1 MEEASTAGVNRSSR
15 GFILGSLSF
24 GHAITHLYDVS
35 LPKFMPA
42 ITDSLRMGNFQVFIL
57 YSMRQLSSGVIN
69 LGTGPLID
77 MLKSQWGLILTGCL
91 VWAGIS
97 FVLIG
102 ASPNFAVLL
111 VAIIFISIPGS
122 LWHLPASAATSQR
135 FPDRRGFAISMHGF
149 GGNVGNALGPLVAGA
164 LLGVLLWRYVTFLY
178 AAPALLVALFIWWS
192 LKDLGREGPQEESPS
207 LSVQLQRAVVVAKNP
222 LILALI
228 AAAGLRGIAVEVLF
242 DWTPFYLEKDLDMG
256 HIKSGAYLTL
266 LTGTGIASAPL
277 FGALSDRFGRKA
289 VLVPGFASAAVLS
302 MFVASA
308 GDGLM
313 LALVLAGLG
322 LTSFVLHQLILVA
335 MLDIVGRGT
344 EATSIGLLYGL
355 SGIVGVAAPPLA
367 FLIIEYLGGYG
378 SIYYFSGVLTAA
390 AAVFIVVT
398 PMRRPDTAVP
408 PVGA

>member
-1 MEEASTAGVNRSSR
+1 
-15 GFILGSLSF
+15 
-24 GHAITHLYDVS
+24 
-35 LPKFMPA
+35 
-42 ITDSLRMGNFQVFIL
+42 
-57 YSMRQLSSGVIN
+57 
-69 LGTGPLID
+69 
-77 MLKSQWGLILTGCL
+77 
-91 VWAGIS
+91 
-97 FVLIG
+97 
-102 ASPNFAVLL
+102 
-111 VAIIFISIPGS
+111 
-122 LWHLPASAATSQR
+122 
-135 FPDRRGFAISMHGF
+135 
-149 GGNVGNALGPLVAGA
+149 
-164 LLGVLLWRYVTFLY
+164 
-178 AAPALLVALFIWWS
+178 
-192 LKDLGREGPQEESPS
+192 
-207 LSVQLQRAVVVAKNP
+207 
-222 LILALI
+222 
-228 AAAGLRGIAVEVLF
+228 
-242 DWTPFYLEKDLDMG
+242 
-256 HIKSGAYLTL
+256 
-266 LTGTGIASAPL
+266 
-277 FGALSDRFGRKA
+277 
-289 VLVPGFASAAVLS
+289 